1 MIVKNESIETWHW
14 YKIIMDNKAEY
25 IVRITDYPLKY
36 SVIEY
41 YDGRIMTTGSLA
53 KCKKWIK
60 DRRINPCQWSLV

>member
-1 MIVKNESIETWHW
+1 MIIKNESIETWHW

-60 DRRINPCQWSLV
+60 DRRINPCQLSLV

>member
-1 MIVKNESIETWHW
+1 MIIKNESIEVWHW

-41 YDGRIMTTGSLA
+41 YDGRIMTTGSLS

-60 DRRINPCQWSLV
+60 DRRLKNVS

>member
-1 MIVKNESIETWHW
+1 MIQKQEEITIWEW
-14 YKIIMDNKAEY
+14 YKIIMDSKAEY
-25 IVRITDYPLKY
+25 IVRIQDMPLKY

-60 DRRINPCQWSLV
+60 ERRKYVY